1 MWSWIVALLALGVGA
16 PVLVSAADSD
26 LPVVD
31 LGYALHRAKFNAT
44 GDYYSFSN
52 IRFANPPTGK
62 NRFQP
67 PVAVSTVNRTVNDG
81 SEAGKICP
89 QGYPEWTVVRNAAR
103 SGRSPTQLRQELES
117 DPRQSEDCLFLDVV
131 VPKSVFEE
139 NTCQEGKALGK
150 GAPVMVWV
158 YGGGYVFGSKD
169 DAAYNPAGLIAR
181 SQEEGGEG
189 IVYAALNYRVGTYG
203 WLNALGDKTVFP
215 NVGLQDQRFAL
226 EWIKKNI
233 HRFGGDANRI
243 TAFGESAGG
252 GSLMFHLTAKDGGR
266 DARLPIRRALIQSP
280 GYQTTLDL
288 EGILGRVYR
297 TASLLSG
304 RTISNGADLRALDST
319 TMFKINNKVIADSPE
334 STYTFGPSIDG
345 DYVQDLPSVRLLQG
359 KFDSHPQ
366 LMLGHNTHEGLA
378 YILTNQTTAAD
389 ISAKIDQVFSTIPAY
404 RRREILTK
412 VYPPAPQ
419 PAYADEQARAVL
431 IFTEAYF
438 ACNTRA
444 LAVARGAGNAWNYR
458 FQVPPATHAQDV
470 PYTFYSDNATTTA
483 DPSVNA
489 TLAEAMQTYFTRFAE
504 HGTPNARNGA
514 ALPRWK
520 KYGRRATLLTFGD
533 ERVGEDG
540 DELKNA
546 RCDYW
551 LNGKY
556 RS

>member
-1 MWSWIVALLALGVGA
+1 MMKVAGGLTVGLLV
-16 PVLVSAADSD
+16 
-26 LPVVD
+26 
-31 LGYALHRAKFNAT
+31 
-44 GDYYSFSN
+44 
-52 IRFANPPTGK
+52 
-62 NRFQP
+62 
-67 PVAVSTVNRTVNDG
+67 
-81 SEAGKICP
+81 
-89 QGYPEWTVVRNAAR
+89 
-103 SGRSPTQLRQELES
+103 
-117 DPRQSEDCLFLDVV
+117 
-131 VPKSVFEE
+131 
-139 NTCQEGKALGK
+139 
-150 GAPVMVWV
+150 
-158 YGGGYVFGSKD
+158 GSKD

-181 SQEEGGEG
+181 SQEEGSEG

-226 EWIKKNI
+226 EWYASSTLPLPSRCPSHFPLKVASSRCQWNHKYRTRAYREQDYTRDTCERGCVLTRQHHRIKKNI

-304 RTISNGADLRALDST
+304 RTISNGAGLRALDSA

-533 ERVGEDG
+533 EGVGEDG